1 VPSYFA
7 VVHRTATNEF
17 AVQFPDCPGCTA
29 AGATFAET
37 EKRAAEA
44 LQRYLEA
51 LVAEGTEL
59 PTPSPIAAVKK
70 HPASRGGAVIAVSA
84 MPQFRKT
91 PGGRKGVS
99 GASRS
104 RRKAASQS
112 G

>member
-1 VPSYFA
+1 MPSYYA

-29 AGATFAET
+29 SGATFAEA
-37 EKRAAEA
+37 ERHAAEA

-59 PTPSPIAAVKK
+59 PTPAPIGTVKK
-70 HPASRGGAVIAVSA
+70 HPASRGGAVIAVAA

-91 PGGRKGVS
+91 PGGGKRVS

-104 RRKAASQS
+104 GRKAASQP